1 MMSLHTLTRLN
12 TWLLITSKGNPVR
25 SKLLAVFLFLCC
37 SAAFA
42 GPYADELKQCFVKS
56 SSSKDNI
63 TLIKWMAKAMVA
75 HPALADF
82 PAIKS
87 SDKSNIDKEFAAY
100 VQKILVE
107 DCKKQTVATFENEGM
122 GALEGSL
129 ELLAQLVLKELM
141 SQKEV
146 ATEIGAFTS
155 HIDQG
160 KLMAALLSIK

>member
-1 MMSLHTLTRLN
+1 M
-12 TWLLITSKGNPVR
+12 R
-25 SKLLAVFLFLCC
+25 SKLFAIFIFLFG

-82 PAIKS
+82 PTIKS
-87 SDKSNIDKEFAAY
+87 TDKSSIDKEFAAY

-107 DCKKQTVATFENEGM
+107 DCKNQTIATFENEGM
-122 GALEGSL
+122 GALQGSL
-129 ELLAQLVLKELM
+129 ELLAQFVLKELM

-146 ATEIGAFTS
+146 ASEISAFTS

-160 KLMAALLSIK
+160 KLIAALMSIR

>member
-1 MMSLHTLTRLN
+1 MKFKFFALSLC
-12 TWLLITSKGNPVR
+12 
-25 SKLLAVFLFLCC
+25 FFC
-37 SAAFA
+37 SATVA
-42 GPYADELKQCFVKS
+42 GPHADELKQCFVQS

-75 HPALADF
+75 HPGLSDF

-87 SDKSNIDKEFAAY
+87 TDKSMIDKEFAAY

-129 ELLAQLVLKELM
+129 ELLAQMVLKELM

-146 ATEIGAFTS
+146 ATEISAFTS

-160 KLMAALLSIK
+160 KLIAALMSIR

>member
-1 MMSLHTLTRLN
+1 
-12 TWLLITSKGNPVR
+12 VR
-25 SKLLAVFLFLCC
+25 SKLFAIYIFLFC

-87 SDKSNIDKEFAAY
+87 TDKSSIDKEFAAY

-129 ELLAQLVLKELM
+129 ELLAQFVLKELM

-146 ATEIGAFTS
+146 ASEISAFTS

-160 KLMAALLSIK
+160 KLIAALMSIR

>member
-1 MMSLHTLTRLN
+1 MKQWFGKSSA
-12 TWLLITSKGNPVR
+12 SKGN
-25 SKLLAVFLFLCC
+25 
-37 SAAFA
+37 
-42 GPYADELKQCFVKS
+42 
-56 SSSKDNI
+56 I
-63 TLIKWMAKAMVA
+63 TLNKWMAKAMVA

-87 SDKSNIDKEFAAY
+87 TDKSSIDKEFAAY

-129 ELLAQLVLKELM
+129 ELLAQFVLKELM

-146 ATEIGAFTS
+146 ATEISAFTS

-160 KLMAALLSIK
+160 KLIAALMSIR

>member
-1 MMSLHTLTRLN
+1 MSANFQTKLN
-12 TWLLITSKGNPVR
+12 IWLLLTSKVNPVR
-25 SKLLAVFLFLCC
+25 SKLLALFVFLFC

-87 SDKSNIDKEFAAY
+87 SDKSTIDKEFAAF

-146 ATEIGAFTS
+146 ATEISAFTS

-160 KLMAALLSIK
+160 KLIAALMSIR

>member
-1 MMSLHTLTRLN
+1 M
-12 TWLLITSKGNPVR
+12 R
-25 SKLLAVFLFLCC
+25 SKLFATFIFLFC

-82 PAIKS
+82 PTIKS
-87 SDKSNIDKEFAAY
+87 TDKSSIDKEFAAY

-107 DCKKQTVATFENEGM
+107 DCKNQTIATFENEGM
-122 GALEGSL
+122 GALQGSL
-129 ELLAQLVLKELM
+129 ELLAQFVLKELM

-146 ATEIGAFTS
+146 ASEISAFTS

-160 KLMAALLSIK
+160 KLIAALMSIR

>member
-1 MMSLHTLTRLN
+1 M
-12 TWLLITSKGNPVR
+12 R
-25 SKLLAVFLFLCC
+25 SKLFATFIFLF
-37 SAAFA
+37 SSYAFA

-82 PAIKS
+82 PTIKS
-87 SDKSNIDKEFAAY
+87 TDKSSIDKEFAAY

-107 DCKKQTVATFENEGM
+107 DCKNQTIATFENEGM
-122 GALEGSL
+122 GALQGSL
-129 ELLAQLVLKELM
+129 ELLAQFVLKELM

-146 ATEIGAFTS
+146 ASEISAFTS

-160 KLMAALLSIK
+160 KLIAALMSIR

>member
-1 MMSLHTLTRLN
+1 MNQVEYLATHHFEGST
-12 TWLLITSKGNPVR
+12 VR
-25 SKLLAVFLFLCC
+25 SKLFVIFIFFFC
-37 SAAFA
+37 STAFA

-82 PAIKS
+82 PTIKATEKS
-87 SDKSNIDKEFAAY
+87 SIDKEFAAY

-122 GALEGSL
+122 GALQDSL
-129 ELLAQLVLKELM
+129 ELLAQFVLKELM

-146 ATEIGAFTS
+146 ATEISAFTS

-160 KLMAALLSIK
+160 KLIAALMSNR